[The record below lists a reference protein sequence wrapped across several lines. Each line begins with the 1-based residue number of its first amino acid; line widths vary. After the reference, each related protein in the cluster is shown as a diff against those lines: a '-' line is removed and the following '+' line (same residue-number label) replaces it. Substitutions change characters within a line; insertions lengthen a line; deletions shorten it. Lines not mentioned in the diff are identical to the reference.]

1 MGKSVARPR
10 ASFKWGRR
18 ELSRSLNSI
27 PVLRGVG
34 DRKPEGE
41 RGPRGFA
48 GAPILSMGMLFMP
61 LDLRE

>member
-1 MGKSVARPR
+1 MGKEGILSEESV
-10 ASFKWGRR
+10 
-18 ELSRSLNSI
+18 

-48 GAPILSMGMLFMP
+48 GAPIFSMGMLFMP
-61 LDLRE
+61 LDLRG